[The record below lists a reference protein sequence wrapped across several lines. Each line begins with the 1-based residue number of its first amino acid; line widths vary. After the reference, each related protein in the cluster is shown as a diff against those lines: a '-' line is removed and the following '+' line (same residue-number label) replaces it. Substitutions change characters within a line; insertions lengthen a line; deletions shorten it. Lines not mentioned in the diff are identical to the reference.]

1 MPRFTDRLKHA
12 WSAFF
17 GRDAPARYDYGP
29 SSSTR
34 PDLVR
39 LSRGN
44 SRSIV
49 TAVYNKISIDCAAVP
64 VKHVRLDEAG
74 RFKEIVQGSGLN
86 ECLSVEANVDQ
97 TGRAFLQDVYLSL
110 LDEGVIAIVPV
121 ETDTSP
127 LTSGG
132 FDVKQLRTGKVI
144 EWMPRHVR
152 IECYNE
158 KSGKKETITVPK
170 RMVALPEN
178 PFRSVMNEPNSTL
191 QRLQRK
197 LVLLDMIDER
207 TASSNLNLIIQV
219 PYSARRELD
228 KKRAEQRREDVES
241 QLANSKLGIAYM
253 DGTEKVVQLNKPLE
267 NNLLEQIESLRQE
280 FFNQLGLTEEVFN
293 GTANEEQMLNYNNGT
308 LEPIISAVVDEMK
321 RKFLTKTARTQRQS
335 IMFFKDPF
343 RLVPVNELAKIADVF
358 SRNEIL
364 SANEFRAILGF
375 KPADSDRANEL
386 INKNMPVE
394 DVGDSAMAPDSES
407 SGYVDSP
414 QPDLMSTPISAL
426 GEAVEEY

>member
-17 GRDAPARYDYGP
+17 GRDAPVRYDMGP

-34 PDLVR
+34 PDIVR

-49 TAVYNKISIDCAAVP
+49 TAVYNRIAIDCAAVP
-64 VKHVRLDEAG
+64 IKHVRLDEG
-74 RFKEIVQGSGLN
+74 DRFKEVIAGSGLN
-86 ECLSVEANVDQ
+86 ECLAVEANIDQ
-97 TGRAFLQDVYLSL
+97 TGRAFMQDAVLSL

-127 LTSGG
+127 LFSGS
-132 FDVKQLRTGKVI
+132 FDIRQLRTGKVVQ
-144 EWMPRHVR
+144 WYPKHVR
-152 IECYNE
+152 VECYNE
-158 KSGKKETITVPK
+158 RSGKKEEITIPK
-170 RMVALPEN
+170 KMVALPEN

-197 LVLLDMIDER
+197 LVLLDLIDEK
-207 TASSNLNLIIQV
+207 TASSNLNLIVQV

-228 KKRAEQRREDVES
+228 KKRAEQRREDIEN
-241 QLANSKLGIAYM
+241 QLEKSKLGIAYM
-253 DGTEKVVQLNKPLE
+253 DGTEKVIQLNKPLE
-267 NNLLEQIESLRQE
+267 NNLLEQVETLRKE

-293 GTANEEQMLNYNNGT
+293 GTATEEQMLNYNNRT
-308 LEPIISAVVDEMK
+308 IEPILSAIVDEMK
-321 RKFLTKTARTQRQS
+321 RKFLTKTARSQRQS
-335 IMFFKDPF
+335 IMFFREPF

-358 SRNEIL
+358 TRNEIL
-364 SANEFRAILGF
+364 SSNEFRAILGF

-394 DVGDSAMAPDSES
+394 DIGQPAIAPDAELTN
-407 SGYVDSP
+407 DQP
-414 QPDLMSTPISAL
+414 QIDLMSTPISAL
-426 GEAVEEY
+426 GEATEEY

>member
-1 MPRFTDRLKHA
+1 
-12 WSAFF
+12 
-17 GRDAPARYDYGP
+17 
-29 SSSTR
+29 
-34 PDLVR
+34 
-39 LSRGN
+39 
-44 SRSIV
+44 V

-86 ECLSVEANVDQ
+86 ECLSIEANIDQ

-110 LDEGVIAIVPV
+110 LDEGVVAIVPV

-132 FDVKQLRTGKVI
+132 FDVKQLRTGKVV
-144 EWMPRHVR
+144 EWMPKYVR

-158 KSGKKETITVPK
+158 KSGKKENITVPK

-219 PYSARRELD
+219 PYSSRRELD
-228 KKRAEQRREDVES
+228 KKRAEQRREDVEN

-267 NNLLEQIESLRQE
+267 NNLLEQIEALRQE

-375 KPADSDRANEL
+375 KPADSERANEL

-394 DVGDSAMAPDSES
+394 DVGDSAIAPDSEIA
-407 SGYVDSP
+407 GNVDSP

>member
-17 GRDAPARYDYGP
+17 GRDAPVRYDMGP

-34 PDLVR
+34 PDIVR

-49 TAVYNKISIDCAAVP
+49 TAVYNRIAIDCAAVP
-64 VKHVRLDEAG
+64 IKHVRLDEG
-74 RFKEIVQGSGLN
+74 DRFKEVIVGSGLN
-86 ECLSVEANVDQ
+86 ECLTVEANIDQ
-97 TGRAFLQDVYLSL
+97 TGRAFMQDAVLSL

-127 LTSGG
+127 LFSGS
-132 FDVKQLRTGKVI
+132 FDIRQLRTGKVVQ
-144 EWMPRHVR
+144 WYPKHVR
-152 IECYNE
+152 VECYNE
-158 KSGKKETITVPK
+158 RSGKKEEITIPK
-170 RMVALPEN
+170 KMVALPEN

-197 LVLLDMIDER
+197 LVLLDLIDEK
-207 TASSNLNLIIQV
+207 TASSNLNLIVQV

-228 KKRAEQRREDVES
+228 KKRAEQRREDIEN
-241 QLANSKLGIAYM
+241 QLEKSKLGIAYM
-253 DGTEKVVQLNKPLE
+253 DGTEKVIQLNKPLE
-267 NNLLEQIESLRQE
+267 NNLLEQVETLRKE

-293 GTANEEQMLNYNNGT
+293 GTANEEQMLNYNNRT
-308 LEPIISAVVDEMK
+308 IEPILSAIVDEMK
-321 RKFLTKTARTQRQS
+321 RKFLTKTARSQRQS
-335 IMFFKDPF
+335 IMFFREPF

-358 SRNEIL
+358 TRNEIL
-364 SANEFRAILGF
+364 SSNEFRAILGF

-394 DVGDSAMAPDSES
+394 DIGQPAVAPDAELTN
-407 SGYVDSP
+407 DQP
-414 QPDLMSTPISAL
+414 QIDLMSTPISAL
-426 GEAVEEY
+426 GEATEEY